1 MNGMIKKDLFMI
13 KNNYRSII
21 FTIVIY
27 IFYTIMFKMDMSFLL
42 PFMSLMICISTFN
55 YDDFN
60 NWHSFATSLPKGKLN
75 VVKSKYVISTSLIV
89 ITATA
94 SILISYL
101 INSIRNIGFDI
112 SISVLCGELLAIV
125 FIMALIFPIIFKY
138 GAEKGRIAMVVAG
151 LSIAG
156 IVALITKVFKIKISP
171 NVLTFIDSH
180 IYIIFIILIVLMIG
194 ISYFISKKIY
204 LKKEF

>member
-1 MNGMIKKDLFMI
+1 
-13 KNNYRSII
+13 
-21 FTIVIY
+21 
-27 IFYTIMFKMDMSFLL
+27 
-42 PFMSLMICISTFN
+42 
-55 YDDFN
+55 
-60 NWHSFATSLPKGKLN
+60 
-75 VVKSKYVISTSLIV
+75 
-89 ITATA
+89 
-94 SILISYL
+94 
-101 INSIRNIGFDI
+101 
-112 SISVLCGELLAIV
+112 
-125 FIMALIFPIIFKY
+125 MA
-138 GAEKGRIAMVVAG
+138 VAG

>member
-89 ITATA
+89 ITATV
-94 SILISYL
+94 SILINYL

-138 GAEKGRIAMVVAG
+138 GAEKGRIAMAVAG